1 MLREEQ
7 VAEYEH
13 APMDQDHDES
23 AEKRCGSCILGVL
36 CVLAVIIAV
45 ALLAPVRADEV
56 TSQPVLESVR

>member
-1 MLREEQ
+1 MLREER

-13 APMDQDHDES
+13 ASMDQDDDES

-45 ALLAPVRADEV
+45 AFLAPVRADEV
-56 TSQPVLESVR
+56 TTEPILELVR

>member
-1 MLREEQ
+1 MLREER

-13 APMDQDHDES
+13 ASMDQDNDES
-23 AEKRCGSCILGVL
+23 ADERCGSCILGVL

-56 TSQPVLESVR
+56 TPQPVLELVR